1 MNGILEAEVLNEWS
15 VDPVVERQAVLMAL
29 RASEK
34 TGVVGDFQITT
45 STSGSVDVIHVKV
58 RYV

>member
-1 MNGILEAEVLNEWS
+1 MNGILEAEILNEWA
-15 VDPVVERQAVLMAL
+15 VDPVVERQAILMAL
-29 RASEK
+29 KTSEK

-45 STSGSVDVIHVKV
+45 SSSGSVDVIHVKV